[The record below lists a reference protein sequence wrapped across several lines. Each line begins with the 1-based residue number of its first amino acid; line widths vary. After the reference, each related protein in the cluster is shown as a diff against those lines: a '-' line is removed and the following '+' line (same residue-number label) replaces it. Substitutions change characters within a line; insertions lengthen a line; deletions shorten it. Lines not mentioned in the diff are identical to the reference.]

1 MILGTAASNSITKDS
16 GVLILDDAIS
26 DRNTATP
33 KLIGTPTAIAKA
45 EVISVPIMYGKAP
58 YDSLPSTEFQSVPVK
73 KPKPSRENIFI
84 EPFPTAIATSASM
97 NKVKPAAP
105 MTML

>member
-33 KLIGTPTAIAKA
+33 KLIGTPIAIAKA
-45 EVISVPIMYGKAP
+45 ELISVPIMYGKAP

-105 MTML
+105 MTIL